1 VKAITDIAQADPTVI
16 ELGGDIL
23 LSNIPSPG
31 MDDLS
36 ARKRRQLFQA
46 GLIPVDQMTEQEMQ
60 EFQAQQNQP
69 PQESPD
75 MVLARAEQAK
85 ADAEAQKAQA
95 DFLAEQNKANQIQ
108 MDAQFKAQELAN
120 EAARLRL
127 DAFLAEVEAQKAGM
141 EGRKLYADIV
151 KTIAE
156 AEKME
161 AELDATVTRIDE
173 VIGGMR

>member
-46 GLIPVDQMTEQEMQ
+46 GLIPMEQMTEQEMQ
-60 EFQAQQNQP
+60 EFQAQQDQP

-85 ADAEAQKAQA
+85 ADAERMKAEA
-95 DFLAEQNKANQIQ
+95 DFVAEQNKSQQIQ
-108 MDAQFKAQELAN
+108 MDAQYKAQTLAN
-120 EAARLRL
+120 DAARLKL
-127 DAFLAEVEAQKAGM
+127 DAFKAETEAALAGLQGK
-141 EGRKLYADIV
+141 KIYADVV

-156 AEKME
+156 AEKIE
-161 AELDATVTRIDE
+161 ADIDSTVTRIDE
-173 VIGGMR
+173 VLGGAR